1 MLSPAQRH
9 VMRQQA
15 VAASQ
20 QADGPMRHANGYE
33 LMLMKLNED
42 KRRLKKVR
50 SVESKAQMKR
60 DMLPGY
66 LPWVAG
72 VLSAGNGVQD
82 AILMTVMIWRLD
94 AGDIP
99 GALEIARYALKHGL
113 VPPDTYRRNSTA
125 YLLAEEVAEAATRA
139 WTAKTAVDIGPLLAT
154 LELTKSE
161 DMPDEVRAKLH
172 KITGYVLRDTGRP
185 LDAMEHL
192 KRALQLHQG
201 SGVKKDIERL
211 ATELKKQAIDSR

>member
-1 MLSPAQRH
+1 
-9 VMRQQA
+9 MRQQA
-15 VAASQ
+15 IESSKQ
-20 QADGPMRHANGYE
+20 HDNPLRHANGYE
-33 LMLMKLNED
+33 LMLLKLNED
-42 KRRLKKVR
+42 KRQLKKVR
-50 SVESKAQMKR
+50 SRERKAEMKR
-60 DMLPGY
+60 LMLPAY

-72 VLSAGNGVQD
+72 VLESGKGAQD

-94 AGDIP
+94 AGDVP
-99 GALEIARYALKHGL
+99 GALEIARYALLHGL
-113 VPPDTYRRNSTA
+113 VPTDTYKRNSTA
-125 YLLAEEVAEAATRA
+125 YLLAEEVADAATRA
-139 WTAKTAVDIGPLLAT
+139 WTAKEAVDVAPLLAT

-172 KITGYVLRDTGRP
+172 KITGYVLRDTGRA

-211 ATELKKQAIDSR
+211 ATQLKQQVLTSR

>member
-15 VAASQ
+15 VEASQ
-20 QADGPMRHANGYE
+20 QADGPLRHASGYE
-33 LMLMKLNED
+33 RMLMKLNED
-42 KRRLKKVR
+42 KRRLSKTRSREKKA
-50 SVESKAQMKR
+50 ELKR
-60 DMLPGY
+60 EMLPGY
-66 LPWVAG
+66 LPWVSG
-72 VLSAGNGVQD
+72 VLSQGKGAQD
-82 AILMTVMIWRLD
+82 AILMTVMVWRLD
-94 AGDIP
+94 AGDVT
-99 GALEIARYALKHGL
+99 GALEIARYALLHGL
-113 VPPDTYRRNSTA
+113 VPTDTYKRNSTA
-125 YLLAEEVAEAATRA
+125 YLLAEEVADAATRA
-139 WTAKTAVDIGPLLAT
+139 WTAKAGVDVAPLLAT

-172 KITGYVLRDTGRP
+172 KITGYVLRDTGRA

-211 ATELKKQAIDSR
+211 ATQLKQQALAGR